1 MDLIKRNQENQ
12 SHKIHKLNLT
22 TMNNDQDVIEQ
33 VLIENEKLLKEIEE
47 IRKEKQILQKKLEQL
62 NLIN

>member
-1 MDLIKRNQENQ
+1 
-12 SHKIHKLNLT
+12 
-22 TMNNDQDVIEQ
+22 MNNDQDVIEQ